1 MNRQMSWHELP
12 EPPIFDKKVEQQAA
26 KEKAAGEEDEEG
38 WVTVSKR

>member
-1 MNRQMSWHELP
+1 MQKDIDKYMA
-12 EPPIFDKKVEQQAA
+12 IFDKKVEQQAA